1 MDACRHLIIDGW
13 SRNDLLIVCQNAAVD
28 WLSWRDSGS
37 DCGGG
42 LAALTQRLHPDEF
55 ADADIGHTQS
65 ADGEAEVESTRL
77 DREALGRKAEA
88 PQPQES
94 PSAVEQHAQPCED
107 DCAPDAG
114 STDFAKLLQNV
125 ASEAEGHTAARTGK
139 GKKKKRQRKRN
150 EPDAVAAA
158 TACVIDEAVEQH
170 AQSCEDDCAQDAGST
185 DFAKLHQNVDSEAEG
200 HTAGAR
206 TGKSKK
212 KHAPQEIDQEVV
224 AAAAARLIDEAV
236 KQHAQ
241 SCEVDCAPDAGS
253 TDFAKLHQNVDSEA
267 EGHTAGAQTGR
278 NTTKRMKQKQRKKA
292 NKAAADEAI
301 EQHAQSCEDDCTP
314 DAGSTDFAKLHQNV
328 DSEAEGHT
336 AGARTGKRKKNA
348 AQRKRA
354 YNEAVA
360 AARQADELARPLRGS
375 AQLAE
380 VRARIEKHMADR
392 ATKTEEMRVAWDAYT
407 VAQQCLDAHRAL
419 GKHEAAEE
427 TTTEAQGLH
436 LQFSEQ

>member
-13 SRNDLLIVCQNAAVD
+13 SRDDLLIICRNAAAD
-28 WLSWRDSGS
+28 WLSWLDSGS

-65 ADGEAEVESTRL
+65 ADGEAEVGSTRL

-125 ASEAEGHTAARTGK
+125 ASEAEGHTA
-139 GKKKKRQRKRN
+139 
-150 EPDAVAAA
+150 
-158 TACVIDEAVEQH
+158 
-170 AQSCEDDCAQDAGST
+170 
-185 DFAKLHQNVDSEAEG
+185 
-200 HTAGAR
+200 GAR

-212 KHAPQEIDQEVV
+212 KHAPREIDQEAV

-241 SCEVDCAPDAGS
+241 SCEDDCAPDAGS

-267 EGHTAGAQTGR
+267 EGHTAGAQTGK
-278 NTTKRMKQKQRKKA
+278 NTKKRMRQKQRKRA
-292 NKAAADEAI
+292 HEAAAVVAAAARQADEAI
-301 EQHAQSCEDDCTP
+301 EQHAQSCEDDCAP

-336 AGARTGKRKKNA
+336 AGARTGKRKKNK

-360 AARQADELARPLRGS
+360 VDAAAARQADELAMPLLVAVRLI
-375 AQLAE
+375 A
-380 VRARIEKHMADR
+380 VRARLDKLRADR
-392 ATKTEEMRVAWDAYT
+392 AKDTVERKAAYAAYT
-407 VAQQCLDAHRAL
+407 EAQKRLDAHRAL
-419 GKHEAAEE
+419 CEHEAAEE